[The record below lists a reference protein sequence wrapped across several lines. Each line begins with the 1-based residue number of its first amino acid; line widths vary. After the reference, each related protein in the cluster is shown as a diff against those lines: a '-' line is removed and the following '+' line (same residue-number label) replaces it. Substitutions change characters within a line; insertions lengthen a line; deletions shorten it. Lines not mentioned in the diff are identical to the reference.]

1 MTESEFLDRQEAR
14 AREALADSAH
24 RIETEL
30 CRAVPLEQTVRDH
43 PVLSL
48 GAGAAGGVAT
58 GFLLGKLLGPRGSGA
73 VLSAL
78 GTLAWPAVRRFR
90 SAAIEDL
97 VAGFRETGTTRTP
110 AASD

>member
-14 AREALADSAH
+14 AREALTDSAR

-30 CRAVPLEQTVRDH
+30 SRSVPLERIVRDH

-58 GFLLGKLLGPRGSGA
+58 GFLLGKLLGARGAGA
-73 VLSAL
+73 VLGAL
-78 GTLAWPAVRRFR
+78 RTLTRPAVR
-90 SAAIEDL
+90 
-97 VAGFRETGTTRTP
+97 GFRKAAVDALLASARKTGTT
-110 AASD
+110 DGCD